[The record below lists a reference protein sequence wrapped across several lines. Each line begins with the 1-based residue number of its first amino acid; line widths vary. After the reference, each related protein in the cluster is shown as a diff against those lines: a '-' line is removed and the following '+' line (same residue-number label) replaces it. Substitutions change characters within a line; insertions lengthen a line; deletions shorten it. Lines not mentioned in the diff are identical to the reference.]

1 MYRKTWMEV
10 NLDAIYDNVRTIK
23 EHCGKKFIAVLK
35 ADAYGCGDYPVAK
48 TCLEAGADMIAVSS
62 LDEALILR
70 NKGYEGDLFIL
81 GPVDPKDI
89 PIASAYNI
97 AVAAISAAW
106 VNQVCRLHCKGLK
119 VHLAYDTGMNRI
131 GFKDLAT
138 LHEAYDLLLQS
149 GCSIEG
155 IFTHFCNTDKEDRSY
170 TDNQFAE
177 FKKAVAS
184 LNHPFQW
191 IHCDNS
197 DATIFFEDEIS
208 NACRVGISL
217 YGISP
222 YTDCLKP
229 AISLYSEISMSKSIQ
244 AGQSIGYGWTYTAKQ
259 DEIIGTCPI
268 GYADGFVR
276 RNQGRNV
283 YVDGMMCEVVGRIC
297 MDQCM
302 IRLNHDVK
310 PGTPVEIFGPHIP
323 LESMAKDLNTIPYEI
338 ICLISGR
345 VTRRYLYHG
354 KPVNE
359 ITPRLNESL

>member
-1 MYRKTWMEV
+1 
-10 NLDAIYDNVRTIK
+10 
-23 EHCGKKFIAVLK
+23 
-35 ADAYGCGDYPVAK
+35 
-48 TCLEAGADMIAVSS
+48 
-62 LDEALILR
+62 
-70 NKGYEGDLFIL
+70 
-81 GPVDPKDI
+81 
-89 PIASAYNI
+89 
-97 AVAAISAAW
+97 
-106 VNQVCRLHCKGLK
+106 
-119 VHLAYDTGMNRI
+119 MNRI

-222 YTDCLKP
+222 YTDRLKP
-229 AISLYSEISMSKSIQ
+229 AISLFSEVSMSKSIQ
-244 AGQSIGYGWTYTAKQ
+244 AGQSVGYGWTYTAQK
-259 DEIIGTCPI
+259 DEMIGTCPI
-268 GYADGFVR
+268 GYADGFIR
-276 RNQGRNV
+276 KNQGRYV
-283 YVDGMMCEVVGRIC
+283 YVDGMMCEVVGRVC

-302 IRLNHDVK
+302 IRLDHDIV
-310 PGTPVEIFGPHIP
+310 PGTPVEIFGPHIS
-323 LESMAKDLNTIPYEI
+323 LETMAEELDTIPYEI

-345 VTRRYLYHG
+345 VTRRYMYHG